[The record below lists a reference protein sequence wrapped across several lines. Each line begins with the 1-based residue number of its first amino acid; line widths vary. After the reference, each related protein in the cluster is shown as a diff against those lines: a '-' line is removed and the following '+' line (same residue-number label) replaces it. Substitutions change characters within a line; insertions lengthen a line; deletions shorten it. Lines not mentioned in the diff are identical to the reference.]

1 MDDDRIAQLERRV
14 EALEA
19 RLGIV
24 GDGAD
29 EREERGRQ
37 LVEDARRRYASAM
50 STAPRRGSL
59 KSLAERLTGEG
70 AVLRIGSALLVLG
83 VLFGVKYGI
92 DRGWIV
98 PEVRVAGAALLG
110 TAALLVGAMLS
121 GRRPAV
127 SSALSGTGVAAW
139 YLAVFSA
146 QALYSIIPFAVGIV
160 LMSAV
165 TVLGALLASRR
176 GHPWMAILAAAGGLA
191 TPFLLQSETAGV
203 PGLVGYLSAVLA
215 GASWLVL
222 RFGWRSLFLFCA
234 AASLPVAALVL
245 TLMHDPDPVPTTH
258 RVAVLVGLA
267 LSVVFFAVVP
277 AVCTRADRHGPW
289 MRGSHGAAGRL
300 AGYAAAFVPAAVLPV
315 AWGFAHV
322 AWSMPHTAWGFAGL
336 GYVAAITGALLAL
349 ERAGHAEAALSVR
362 LGQAWVLAFVFFEFA
377 WSRPGF
383 QLLAFAVA
391 AWLVAADARRVGSDA
406 PRRVA
411 ATLLP
416 VILPWL
422 AVRVL
427 DGDGTGFS
435 SPDSWADLATVS
447 IVAIGGYAETTG
459 RLRGLLAGVALAA
472 LVALCGREFTNPGTV
487 TAAWS
492 AIGVSVLVGGYRMR
506 SSSVRLAGM
515 AVLVLVVAKLLLIDL
530 SGSDPLVRVGIFLGL
545 GLALVGL
552 GYLFP
557 SWWKDPPRES

>member
-1 MDDDRIAQLERRV
+1 MSDDRIAQLERRV

-19 RLGIV
+19 RLGMA
-24 GDGAD
+24 GAGAD
-29 EREERGRQ
+29 EREDRGRR
-37 LVEDARRRYASAM
+37 LVEDARRRYATAGSA
-50 STAPRRGSL
+50 SPRRGSL
-59 KSLAERLTGEG
+59 KSLAELLTGEG
-70 AVLRIGSALLVLG
+70 AVVRVGSALLVLG

-110 TAALLVGAMLS
+110 TAALLIGAWLS
-121 GRRPAV
+121 DRRPAV
-127 SSALSGTGVAAW
+127 SSALTGTGVAAW

-146 QALYSIIPFAVGIV
+146 QALYAIIPFAPAIV

-165 TVLGALLASRR
+165 TILGAVLASRR
-176 GHPWMAILAAAGGLA
+176 GHPWMAVLAAAGGLA

-215 GASWLVL
+215 GASWLVI

-234 AASLPVAALVL
+234 TASLPVAALVL
-245 TLMHDPDPVPTTH
+245 TLMQDPDPVPTSY

-267 LSVVFFAVVP
+267 LSIVFFAIVP
-277 AVCTRADRHGPW
+277 AVSTGTGRHGSW
-289 MRGSHGAAGRL
+289 MRRTDGPAGRL
-300 AGYAAAFVPAAVLPV
+300 AGFAATFVPATVLPV

-322 AWSMPHTAWGFAGL
+322 AWSMSHTAWGSAGL
-336 GYVAAITGALLAL
+336 GYVAALTGALVVL
-349 ERAGHAEAALSVR
+349 ERAGHAEAALSFR
-362 LGQAWVLAFVFFEFA
+362 LGQTWVFAFVLFEFA

-391 AWLVAADARRVGSDA
+391 AWLVAADSRRVGSDV
-406 PRRVA
+406 PRQIA

-427 DGDGTGFS
+427 EGDGTGFTS
-435 SPDSWADLATVS
+435 SDAWADLATVS
-447 IVAIGGYAETTG
+447 IVAIGAYTKTTG
-459 RLRGLLAGVALAA
+459 RVRGLLVGVALAA

-492 AIGVSVLVGGYRMR
+492 AIGVSVLVGGYRTR
-506 SSSVRLAGM
+506 SSSARLAGM
-515 AVLVLVVAKLLLIDL
+515 AVLALVVAKLLLFDL

-557 SWWKDPPRES
+557 SLWKDPSQAS